1 MDATRGRRQRR
12 FIAALLSLH
21 TPGIG
26 QMAIGHWRRGAVFL
40 GAALVA
46 WGAAIAGIITGHLFA
61 FWIVVALGMANHLA
75 SMVDTFFLDPL
86 GRPLG
91 EDQPAG
97 PLRFPAL
104 GPGVAVRRRPAP
116 IPGG

>member
-12 FIAALLSLH
+12 FIAALLSLD

-61 FWIVVALGMANHLA
+61 FWIVFALGMANHLA
-75 SMVDTFFLDPL
+75 SMVDTFFLD
-86 GRPLG
+86 
-91 EDQPAG
+91 
-97 PLRFPAL
+97 
-104 GPGVAVRRRPAP
+104 RPAELP
-116 IPGG
+116 SGKTVAILVVGCVVYFELMAGQVR